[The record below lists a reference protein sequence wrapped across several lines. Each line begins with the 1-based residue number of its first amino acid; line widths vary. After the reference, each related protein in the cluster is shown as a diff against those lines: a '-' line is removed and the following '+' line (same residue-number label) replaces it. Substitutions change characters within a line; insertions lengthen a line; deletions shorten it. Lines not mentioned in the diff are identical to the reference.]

1 MPNFDQDKVD
11 KIRRLTIISMFAASD
26 DLMELFALKGGNA
39 LNYIYNLNQRSSIDI
54 DISMENS
61 FEDLDFKLKEVEIIL
76 VKSFERTFEENDLK
90 AFDIK
95 LEKKPQKMDSDKE
108 GFWGGYQLSFK
119 ALELD
124 KWQELK
130 ENDDTTT
137 NDMSRQA
144 IPFNREFKR
153 KFTVDISRHEY
164 VKERELKILDD
175 YYIYVYSPLMIV
187 LEKLRAICQQTEEYT
202 EIIKTHKPRGRAQDF
217 FDIYVILESFSEI
230 NLISKKN
237 ISNLKEIFKIK
248 KVPLS
253 ILDQLENYREFHRDS
268 FTAVID
274 TVFKSDQL
282 KDYDFYFDYVLDK
295 AELITKNL

>member
-39 LNYIYNLNQRSSIDI
+39 LNYIYNVNQRSSIDI

-61 FEDLDFKLKEVEIIL
+61 FEDLDFKLEEIESIL
-76 VKSFERTFEENDLK
+76 KKSFERTFEENNLK

-119 ALELD
+119 ALELN
-124 KWQELK
+124 KWQKLK
-130 ENDDTTT
+130 GNTDTTT

-175 YYIYVYSPLMIV
+175 YYIYVYSPIMIV

-202 EIIKTHKPRGRAQDF
+202 EIIETHKPRGRAQDF

-282 KDYDFYFDYVLDK
+282 KDYDFYFDYVLEK
-295 AELITKNL
+295 VELITENL

>member
-39 LNYIYNLNQRSSIDI
+39 LNYIYNVNQRSSIDI
-54 DISMENS
+54 DISMEDS
-61 FEDLDFKLKEVEIIL
+61 FEDLDFKLEEVEIVL
-76 VKSFERTFEENDLK
+76 RKSFERTFEENNLK

-130 ENDDTTT
+130 EKTDTTT

-164 VKERELKILDD
+164 VKDRELKILDD

-202 EIIKTHKPRGRAQDF
+202 EIIETHKPRGRAQDF

-230 NLISKKN
+230 NLTSKKS
-237 ISNLKEIFKIK
+237 IDNLKEIFKIK

>member
-1 MPNFDQDKVD
+1 MPNFDQEKVD
-11 KIRRLTIISMFAASD
+11 KIRKLTIISMFAASD

-39 LNYIYNLNQRSSIDI
+39 LNYIYHLNQRSSIDI

-61 FEDLDFKLKEVEIIL
+61 FEDLDLKLDEVESVL
-76 VKSFERTFEENDLK
+76 RNSFERTFKENNLK

-124 KWQELK
+124 KWQELEEK
-130 ENDDTTT
+130 DSTTT

-164 VKERELKILDD
+164 VKDKELTLLDD
-175 YYIYVYSPLMIV
+175 YYIYVYSPIMIV

-202 EIIKTHKPRGRAQDF
+202 EIIETHKPRGRAQDF
-217 FDIYVILESFSEI
+217 FDIYIILESFPEIDLTSQKTISE
-230 NLISKKN
+230 
-237 ISNLKEIFKIK
+237 LKEVFRIK

-253 ILDQLENYREFHRDS
+253 ILNKLENYREFHRDS

-282 KDYDFYFDYVLDK
+282 KDYDFYFDYVLEK
-295 AELITKNL
+295 IELINENL

>member
-11 KIRRLTIISMFAASD
+11 KIRRLTIISMFVASD

-39 LNYIYNLNQRSSIDI
+39 LNYIYNVNQRSSIDI

-61 FEDLDFKLKEVEIIL
+61 FEDLDFKLEEIESIL
-76 VKSFERTFEENDLK
+76 KKSFERTFEENNLK

-119 ALELD
+119 ALELN
-124 KWQELK
+124 KWQKLK
-130 ENDDTTT
+130 GNTDTTT

-175 YYIYVYSPLMIV
+175 YYIYVYSPIMIV

-202 EIIKTHKPRGRAQDF
+202 EIIETHKPRGRAQDF

-282 KDYDFYFDYVLDK
+282 KDYDFYFDYVLEK
-295 AELITKNL
+295 VELITENL

>member
-61 FEDLDFKLKEVEIIL
+61 FEALNLKLEKVENIL
-76 VKSFERTFEENDLK
+76 RKSFERTFKENSLK
-90 AFDIK
+90 AFYIK
-95 LEKKPQKMDSDKE
+95 LEKKPQRMDSDKE

-130 ENDDTTT
+130 EKEDITI

-164 VKERELKILDD
+164 LKERELKLLDD

-202 EIIKTHKPRGRAQDF
+202 EIIETHKPRGRAQDF

-230 NLISKKN
+230 NLNSQKSIG
-237 ISNLKEIFKIK
+237 NLKEIFKIK
-248 KVPLS
+248 KS
-253 ILDQLENYREFHRDS
+253 IRFWLQ
-268 FTAVID
+268 
-274 TVFKSDQL
+274 
-282 KDYDFYFDYVLDK
+282 
-295 AELITKNL
+295 

>member
-61 FEDLDFKLKEVEIIL
+61 FEALNLKLEKVENIL
-76 VKSFERTFEENDLK
+76 RKSFERTFKENSLK

-95 LEKKPQKMDSDKE
+95 LEKKPQRMDSDKE

-130 ENDDTTT
+130 EKEDITI

-164 VKERELKILDD
+164 LKERELKLLDD

-202 EIIKTHKPRGRAQDF
+202 EIIETHKPRGRAQDF

-230 NLISKKN
+230 NLNSQKSIG
-237 ISNLKEIFKIK
+237 NLKEIFKIK
-248 KVPLS
+248 KVPIS
-253 ILDQLENYREFHRDS
+253 ILDQIENYREFHRDS

-295 AELITKNL
+295 VKSITENL

>member
-1 MPNFDQDKVD
+1 
-11 KIRRLTIISMFAASD
+11 MFAASD

-61 FEDLDFKLKEVEIIL
+61 FEDLNLKLEEVESVL
-76 VKSFERTFEENDLK
+76 RESFERTFEENDLK

-95 LEKKPQKMDSDKE
+95 LEKKPQKMDSAKE
-108 GFWGGYQLSFK
+108 GFWGGYQISFK
-119 ALELD
+119 ALELN

-130 ENDDTTT
+130 EKTDATT

-144 IPFNREFKR
+144 IPFNRESKR

-164 VKERELKILDD
+164 LKERELKLLDD

-202 EIIKTHKPRGRAQDF
+202 EIIETHKPRGRAQDF

-230 NLISKKN
+230 NLNSQKSIG
-237 ISNLKEIFKIK
+237 NLKEIFKIK
-248 KVPLS
+248 KVPIS
-253 ILDQLENYREFHRDS
+253 ILDQIENYREFHRDS

-295 AELITKNL
+295 VKSITENL